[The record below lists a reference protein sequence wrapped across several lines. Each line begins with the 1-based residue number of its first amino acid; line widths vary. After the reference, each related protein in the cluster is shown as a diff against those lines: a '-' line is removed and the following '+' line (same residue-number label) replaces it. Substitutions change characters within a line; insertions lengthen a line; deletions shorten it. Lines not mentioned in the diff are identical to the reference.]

1 MKRAMVRSARRVVVL
16 ADSSKIGVE
25 SPVRFATIDQLDV
38 VVTDERASTPSDKS
52 RARTRRHRSDR
63 GLTVKQLRRAPREE
77 RGAAAGQVVVVSSR

>member
-38 VVTDERASTPSDKS
+38 VVTDDRVDPEGQGRY
-52 RARTRRHRSDR
+52 RTKCDIE
-63 GLTVKQLRRAPREE
+63 VIVA
-77 RGAAAGQVVVVSSR
+77 